1 LPSISLFVDRKSFV
15 HDIDFM
21 TKLLYLTVFIAAPLI
36 SGSETAGFFVILV
49 NLILISLAHVFRKV
63 MPILALSLFVL
74 LSVVIIQSAF
84 IQGYHHI
91 LFSIGPIHFYQEG
104 LIHASVVV
112 VRFLDIL
119 LSVSLIV
126 LTTRPADMVET
137 LQRKGLS
144 PRIGYVINS
153 IFQIIPQMTESIRTI
168 SDAQRSRGLE
178 TEGNLL
184 VRAKAFLPLLGPV
197 MINSLIGTR
206 ERAMAL
212 EMRAFSATTVRT
224 YFHDERAYRYRVPV
238 RIALV
243 ALLIVSLVW
252 RLL

>member
-1 LPSISLFVDRKSFV
+1 MPSISLFVDRESFV
-15 HDIDFM
+15 HDVDFI

-36 SGSETAGFFVILV
+36 SGSETAGLFVILV
-49 NLILISLAHVFRKV
+49 NLILMGLAHVFRKA

-84 IQGYHHI
+84 IQGYHNV
-91 LFSIGPIHFYQEG
+91 LFSIGTIHFYQEG
-104 LIHASVVV
+104 MIHASVIV

-119 LSVSLIV
+119 LTVSLIV
-126 LTTRPADMVET
+126 LTTRPEDMIET

-153 IFQIIPQMTESIRTI
+153 IFQIIPQMTEAMRTI

-184 VRAKAFLPLLGPV
+184 VRARAFLPLLGPV

-212 EMRAFSATTVRT
+212 EMRAFSATTART
-224 YFHDERAYRYRVPV
+224 YYHDEHVYRHRIPV
-238 RIALV
+238 RITLI
-243 ALLIVSLVW
+243 ALLIASIVW